1 MGRLAERLY
10 FGIQRLRGGV
20 TPSMVDR
27 AGALLDSSWE
37 EIRDYVERRVER
49 NYGVRRVAGLAW
61 LRDRRVRTKDDY
73 RAAADAVEGS
83 RLFGAA
89 ETRHTSGSSGRPFE
103 FRRDRA
109 MTGWMD
115 AAMWAVYGWYGIEP
129 GDRMARFW
137 GRPLSGFDAVKRR
150 VADGV
155 LRQRRMSAFEVTPER
170 SRVFFETMLDWGP
183 KYAYG
188 YPTLMREF
196 VEHLRASD
204 EDGRELDLDVVIAT
218 GEVLDASTR
227 ASLEDFFGCPVANE
241 YGCSESGILS
251 FECEEGSP
259 HLIPVA
265 AYAEVGE
272 RNPENGGVREGP
284 VLVTDLYGDAMPFVR
299 YALDDVA
306 RRHPASECGCGRELP
321 RFEVVTGR
329 RDAFI
334 RTPEGEKIYD
344 AVLAYSVPEGV
355 AQFRVRQ
362 TALDRLEG
370 RIVVA
375 EGFDENTVVDECRA
389 HWRNAVGSAVQVEVR
404 AVEGIDR
411 EASGKRRYFVPL
423 DADESKIGR
432 PRAHPE
438 DEGSW

>member
-1 MGRLAERLY
+1 MSRFAERLY

-20 TPSMVDR
+20 TPDMVDR
-27 AGALLDSSWE
+27 AAGLLDRSWE
-37 EIRDYVERRVER
+37 EVRDYVERRIER
-49 NYGVRRVAGLAW
+49 NYGLGRVAGLDW
-61 LRDRRVRTKDDY
+61 LRDRPVRTKEDY
-73 RAAADAVEGS
+73 RSAGDAGGGS
-83 RLFGAA
+83 RLLGTG

-103 FRRDRA
+103 FQRDRA

-137 GRPLSGFDAVKRR
+137 GRPLSGIDAVKRQ
-150 VADGV
+150 VADAV
-155 LRQRRMSAFEVTPER
+155 LRQRRMGAFEVTPER
-170 SRVFFETMLDWGP
+170 SRAFFGKLLDWRP

-196 VEHLRASD
+196 VEHLRASG

-251 FECEEGSP
+251 FECEESSP

-265 AYAEVGE
+265 AYAEVGGGD
-272 RNPENGGVREGP
+272 PESRGVREGP

-334 RTPEGEKIYD
+334 RTPEGAKIYD

-362 TALDRLEG
+362 TAMDRLDG

-375 EGFDENTVVDECRA
+375 EGFNENAVVEECRA
-389 HWRNAVGSAVQVEVR
+389 RWSDAVGSTVRVGVR
-404 AVEGIDR
+404 AVDR
-411 EASGKRRYFVPL
+411 IRREESGKRRYFVPL
-423 DADESKIGR
+423 EADESKNGR
-432 PRAHPE
+432 PRTHSE

>member
-1 MGRLAERLY
+1 MGRFAERLY

-20 TPSMVDR
+20 TPDMVDR
-27 AGALLDSSWE
+27 AAALLDSSWE
-37 EIRDYVERRVER
+37 EVREYVERRLEQ
-49 NYGVRRVAGLAW
+49 NYDLSRGSGLEW
-61 LRDRRVRTKDDY
+61 LGDRPVRTKEDY
-73 RAAADAVEGS
+73 RTAVDVTPGS
-83 RLFGAA
+83 PLPGSS

-103 FRRDRA
+103 FQRDRA

-115 AAMWAVYGWYGIEP
+115 AVMWAVYGWYGIEP

-137 GRPLSGFDAVKRR
+137 GRPLSGFDAVTRR
-150 VADGV
+150 LADGL

-170 SRVFFETMLDWGP
+170 SRAFFEELLDWRP

-251 FECEEGSP
+251 FECEEGRP
-259 HLIPVA
+259 HLISVA

-272 RNPENGGVREGP
+272 GSAENGGARQGP
-284 VLVTDLYGDAMPFVR
+284 VLVTDLYGDTMPFVR

-306 RRHPASECGCGRELP
+306 RRHPASECRCGRELP

-362 TALDRLEG
+362 TALDRLDG
-370 RIVVA
+370 QIVVA
-375 EGFDENTVVDECRA
+375 EGLDEDAVVEDCRA
-389 HWRNAVGSAVQVEVR
+389 RWREAVGSAVRVDVR
-404 AVEGIDR
+404 SVDR
-411 EASGKRRYFVPL
+411 IGREESGKRRYFVPL
-423 DADESKIGR
+423 EGDEPNIER
-432 PRAHPE
+432 PGG
-438 DEGSW
+438 GSGG